1 MDKEEVLER
10 IKAAQIDT
18 VRIEFSD
25 MHGVNRG
32 KIVPAKRI
40 EEVLEEGINCA
51 KPTFSLDLNYNVLSG
66 TGTAEEVNYADM
78 TIIPDPATFSIV
90 PYQEKTARFIGDIY
104 ADGELFPYSPRGLL
118 KKVLKQYKYK
128 GFDPIAAVEL
138 EFYVF
143 KQDGGAFEYYCDR
156 PSNVYSM
163 NPRVDPTDLVRS
175 IQNILLT
182 MGFEVLY
189 CNHEF
194 FQGQYEINWRHS
206 DALTVADQAF
216 TFKAVCKE
224 LAAING
230 LYATFM
236 GRPKNEM
243 GGSGCHLHFSI
254 NDLSTGKNLF
264 DDPNGKEGLSE
275 LMLHFIAGQM
285 AHAKGMASFLA
296 PNINSYKRYVLNNF
310 APYYLAWGLD
320 NRTTYIRVPRE
331 RGKATRVENRAPCAS
346 ANPYLAVALGLIAG
360 LDGIEK
366 KMDPG
371 DFYVGDICSEEP
383 GKFETIPLYLHE
395 AVRELKNDA
404 VLCDA
409 IGPEIVQNFTT
420 MKLGEA
426 ERFRTH
432 VTAWEFSEY
441 SYHL

>member
-1 MDKEEVLER
+1 MDKGEILKR
-10 IKAAQIDT
+10 IKEAQVDT
-18 VRIEFSD
+18 VRIEFPD

-32 KIVPAKRI
+32 KIVPARRI

-51 KPTFSLDLNYNVLSG
+51 KPTFALDLNYNVFTG
-66 TGTAEEVNYADM
+66 TGTAEEVDYADM

-90 PYQEKTARFIGDIY
+90 PYQNNTARIIGDLY
-104 ADGELFPYSPRGLL
+104 ADGELFAYSPRSLL
-118 KKVLKQYKYK
+118 KKVLKRYKEL
-128 GFDPIAAVEL
+128 GLDPIAAVEL
-138 EFYVF
+138 EFFVF
-143 KQDGGAFEYYCDR
+143 KQNGAAFDYYCDR
-156 PSNVYSM
+156 PSNVYTMS
-163 NPRVDPTDLVRS
+163 PRVDPIDLVRT
-175 IQNILLT
+175 IQNTLLP

-194 FQGQYEINWRHS
+194 FQGQYEINWMHS

-236 GRPKNEM
+236 GRPKSEM

-254 NDLSTGKNLF
+254 NDTKTGKNLF
-264 DDPNGKEGLSE
+264 YDPNGEQSMSA
-275 LMLHFIAGQM
+275 LMRNFIAGQM
-285 AHAKGMASFLA
+285 AHAKGMTPFFA
-296 PNINSYKRYVLNNF
+296 PNVNSYKRYVLGNF

-331 RGKATRVENRAPCAS
+331 RGKATRVENRAACAS
-346 ANPYLAVALGLIAG
+346 VNPYLAVAVGLIAA

-371 DFYVGDICSEEP
+371 DFYVGDIYREEP
-383 GKFETIPLYLHE
+383 GKFETAPLYLHE
-395 AVRELKNDA
+395 AVAELKKDD
-404 VLCDA
+404 VLCEA

-420 MKLGEA
+420 MKMGEA

-432 VTAWEFSEY
+432 VTDWEFNEY

>member
-1 MDKEEVLER
+1 MDKEKVLEA

-66 TGTAEEVNYADM
+66 TGTGEEVDYADM
-78 TIIPDPATFSIV
+78 TIIPDPATFAIV
-90 PYQEKTARFIGDIY
+90 PYQVKTARLIGDIY
-104 ADGELFPYSPRGLL
+104 ADGKLFPYSPRSLL
-118 KKVLKQYKYK
+118 KKVLQLYKSI
-128 GFDPIAAVEL
+128 GLDPITAVEL

-143 KQDGGAFEYYCDR
+143 KQDGSGFEYYCDK
-156 PSNVYSM
+156 PSNVYCM
-163 NPRVDPTDLVRS
+163 NPRVDPADLVRS
-175 IQNILLT
+175 LQNALLS
-182 MGFEVLY
+182 MGFNVLY

-194 FQGQYEINWRHS
+194 FQGQYEINWKHS
-206 DALTVADQAF
+206 DALSVADQAF

-224 LAAING
+224 LASLNG

-254 NDLSTGKNLF
+254 NDINTGKNLF
-264 DDPNGKEGLSE
+264 GDPSGKEGLSS
-275 LMLHFIAGQM
+275 LALSFIAGQM
-285 AHAKGMASFLA
+285 AHAKGMTPFLA
-296 PNINSYKRYVLNNF
+296 PNINSYKRYVLNAF

-331 RGKATRVENRAPCAS
+331 RGKAARVENRAPCAS
-346 ANPYLAVALGLIAG
+346 ANPYLAIAVGLIAG

-366 KMDPG
+366 KLDPG
-371 DFYVGDICSEEP
+371 DFYVGDIYQEAP
-383 GKFETIPLYLHE
+383 GKFETMPLYLHE
-395 AVRELKNDA
+395 AVNALANDA
-404 VLCDA
+404 VLCEA
-409 IGPEIVQNFTT
+409 IGPEIVQNFTI

-432 VTAWEFSEY
+432 VTDWEFGEY